1 MLMEP
6 TSWQYFIRQ
15 FGPIDSHNG
24 IRMSF
29 SGYSLSVLDL
39 NG

>member
-15 FGPIDSHNG
+15 FGPMDSQNG

-29 SGYSLSVLDL
+29 FGYSRSMLDL